1 MEEER
6 IIKIEGTL
14 DRIFYPKYVKKVD
27 SGEFAIFR
35 VFITKRLE
43 NCEDEIE
50 DIKIKS
56 LIIRGVLKN
65 NCIF

>member
-14 DRIFYPKYVKKVD
+14 DRIYYPKYAKKVD

-35 VFITKRLE
+35 F
-43 NCEDEIE
+43 
-50 DIKIKS
+50 S
-56 LIIRGVLKN
+56 LQKD
-65 NCIF
+65 